1 MKEKINAVTRALLH
15 AFSQNLGWKI
25 FSLVAAILMW
35 SYIISNDP
43 TITRDKTLS
52 VPGSEITTSGLA
64 VLQSRDL
71 ALLTDP
77 TTLVQDIRVRV
88 EVPQANYSRVSN
100 DSVRVELDLSQIR
113 QTGRQEVE
121 LTGVSNFGEVVQL
134 TPSKIEVVVETLDQR
149 NIPVNTELTG
159 YVRESRYWY
168 NVEKIN
174 PSVISI
180 SGPSSI
186 VRQITSARASLD
198 VTGITDDYSWTVAPE
213 LLNSAGEV
221 ITQPIS
227 KSSSSITVSATICPV
242 KQLKVASD
250 VETCVNGTPA
260 DGMVVS
266 RVEVQPEVV
275 TVAAASELLTRL
287 ETITYA
293 PVNVSGRSQSFSVTV
308 YLNKL
313 VDIKHL
319 SSEQVTVTVY
329 IEEETITRTFRNV
342 PLSVNGEAEG
352 QKAELS
358 QNSVTLTVTG
368 PKSAVEALNL
378 SDIEA
383 SVDVAGQ
390 TNGVFSV
397 PVTAVIAE
405 NPDLVIEL
413 ETQSVTATV
422 K

>member
-1 MKEKINAVTRALLH
+1 MKDKIKPVLRALLH
-15 AFSQNLGWKI
+15 AVSQNLGWKI
-25 FSLVAAILMW
+25 FSLAAAILMW

-52 VPGSEITTSGLA
+52 VPGSEITTSGLS

-113 QTGRQEVE
+113 QTGRQEVQ
-121 LTGVSNFGEVVQL
+121 LTGVSNYGEVVQL
-134 TPSKIEVVVETLDQR
+134 TPSKLEVVVETLDQR
-149 NIPVNTELTG
+149 NVPVNTELTG

-168 NVEKIN
+168 NIEKIN

-242 KQLKVASD
+242 KQLTVAND
-250 VETCVNGTPA
+250 IETCVNGTPA
-260 DGMVVS
+260 EGMEVT
-266 RVEVQPEVV
+266 RIEVQPEVV
-275 TVAAASELLTRL
+275 NVAAASELLSRL
-287 ETITYA
+287 ETITFA
-293 PVNVSGRSQSFSVTV
+293 PINVNGRSQSFSVTV

-319 SSEQVTVTVY
+319 SSEQATVTVY
-329 IEEETITRTFRNV
+329 IEEKTVTRTFRNV
-342 PLSVNGEAEG
+342 PLSVIGKNEKRGV
-352 QKAELS
+352 ELS
-358 QNSVTLTVTG
+358 QDNVSLTVTG
-368 PKSAVEALNL
+368 PKSAVEALTL
-378 SDIEA
+378 GDIEVN
-383 SVDVAGQ
+383 VDVSALEE
-390 TNGVFSV
+390 GVFSV
-397 PVTAVIAE
+397 PVNALIASF
-405 NPDLVIEL
+405 PDLVIEL
-413 ETQSVTATV
+413 ETSAVTATV